1 MQNNCVQK
9 CLFLSED
16 GDLYLGTGLDEVIAC
31 FSPFLD
37 TTLQSTKAWLNM
49 EAGLVEASQKQF
61 GFCSTF
67 GDLD

>member
-1 MQNNCVQK
+1 MQKNCIQK
-9 CLFLSED
+9 CLFLSEEE
-16 GDLYLGTGLDEVIAC
+16 GTGLDEVIAC

-37 TTLQSTKAWLNM
+37 TTMQSTKAWLNM

-61 GFCSTF
+61 GFCSAF